1 MADRI
6 YGLHR
11 FIAESLRNEDI
22 MANKKKKRRMKVW
35 QKALLFFAEL
45 VVLCVVVVAWY
56 IVDKFSKLEIQEI
69 DREAID
75 LVIAPEVKANETL
88 KGYTNYLLLGTD
100 ARDNSLEALNKTGE
114 GNTDA
119 IIIASLNN
127 DTKEVKLVSVYR
139 DTLLMVPASGK
150 FNDTYRKATEAFFY
164 SGVEATISM
173 VNLNLDLNITD
184 YVMVNFEALIRIVDA
199 MGGVDLEITEEELY
213 WLNEYLRDTGLN
225 TGRTYTTVPSS
236 GMVHLDGIQATAY
249 CRIRY
254 ADGTLDYGRAERQR
268 KIISLIFEK
277 AKKMNITQLTNAIN
291 GVLDNVVTSV
301 PASEI
306 LSMVPSV
313 FDFSLVDQTGFPF
326 EKFGSMKK
334 VPEINIADPVFAMT
348 LESNVSELHKYLFGV
363 DNYEPTSRIKDIS
376 AYLQAL
382 YDKNYYPANIY
393 Q

>member
-1 MADRI
+1 
-6 YGLHR
+6 
-11 FIAESLRNEDI
+11 

-35 QKALLFFAEL
+35 QKALLFFVEL

-334 VPEINIADPVFAMT
+334 VPELNIADPVFAMT

>member
-1 MADRI
+1 M
-6 YGLHR
+6 
-11 FIAESLRNEDI
+11 
-22 MANKKKKRRMKVW
+22 
-35 QKALLFFAEL
+35 
-45 VVLCVVVVAWY
+45 LCVVVVAWY

-69 DREAID
+69 DREAIE

-199 MGGVDLEITEEELY
+199 MGGVDLEITEDELY

-225 TGRTYTTVPSS
+225 TGRTYTTVPNS

-334 VPEINIADPVFAMT
+334 VPELNIADPVFAMT

>member
-1 MADRI
+1 
-6 YGLHR
+6 
-11 FIAESLRNEDI
+11 

-199 MGGVDLEITEEELY
+199 MGGVDLEITEDELY

-225 TGRTYTTVPSS
+225 TGRTYTTVPNS

>member
-1 MADRI
+1 MSGR
-6 YGLHR
+6 
-11 FIAESLRNEDI
+11 
-22 MANKKKKRRMKVW
+22 KKKRKMKVW
-35 QKALLFFAEL
+35 QKALLFFFEI
-45 VVLCVVVVAWY
+45 VVLLVVVVAWY

-69 DREAID
+69 DRDAID
-75 LVIAPEVKANETL
+75 LVIAPEVKANEAL

-100 ARDNSLEALNKTGE
+100 ARDNSIEAMTSTGE

-139 DTLLMVPASGK
+139 DTLLMVPKSGK
-150 FNDTYRKATEAFFY
+150 YPDTYRKATEAFFY
-164 SGVEATISM
+164 SGAEATISM
-173 VNLNLDLNITD
+173 INLNLDLNITD

-199 MGGVDLEITEEELY
+199 VGGIDLEITEQELY

-225 TGRTYTTVPSS
+225 TGRTYETVPNS

-268 KIISLIFEK
+268 KVISLIFEK
-277 AKKMNITQLTNAIN
+277 AKKMNLNQLTNAIN

-301 PASEI
+301 PASDI

-313 FDFSLVDQTGFPF
+313 FEFSLVDQTGFPF

-334 VPEINIADPVFAMT
+334 VPELSIADPVFAMT

-363 DNYEPTSRIKDIS
+363 EDYTPTSRIQDIS
-376 AYLQAL
+376 DYLQAL
-382 YDKNYYPANIY
+382 YDKNYYPDNIY

>member
-1 MADRI
+1 MA
-6 YGLHR
+6 
-11 FIAESLRNEDI
+11 
-22 MANKKKKRRMKVW
+22 MKKKKRKMKVW
-35 QKALLFFAEL
+35 QKALLFFAEI
-45 VVLCVVVVAWY
+45 VVLFVVIVAWY
-56 IVDKFSKLEIQEI
+56 IVDKFGKLEVHEI
-69 DREAID
+69 DRKAIEIN
-75 LVIAPEVKANETL
+75 IASEVKENKAL
-88 KGYTNYLLLGTD
+88 KGYTNYLLLGPD
-100 ARDNSLEALNKTGE
+100 ARDNSLEAMNKMGE

-139 DTLLMVPASGK
+139 DTLLMVPASGS

-164 SGVEATISM
+164 SGVEATINM
-173 VNLNLDLNITD
+173 INLNLDLNITD

-199 MGGVDLEITEEELY
+199 MGGVDLEITDDELY

-225 TGRTYTTVPSS
+225 TGRTYENVPNS

-277 AKKMNITQLTNAIN
+277 AKKMNLNQLNNAIN

-301 PASEI
+301 PAADI
-306 LSMVPSV
+306 LGMVPSV

-334 VPEINIADPVFAMT
+334 VPELDIADPVFAMT

-382 YDKNYYPANIY
+382 YDKNYYPDNIY